1 MLAVAVRAVGYATDA
16 GATEADAT
24 GTVLERFSAEAR
36 DTQLA
41 KLEQSKSRSLT
52 VRTFVDGAKATLSTT
67 ELSADGIRALVQ
79 RAVDAAKSVARDPL
93 SGLPDTNGS
102 RSDEAP
108 LELFFDDVVTRPP
121 EEKIADALALEKAI
135 REYDPRIDNSSGSR
149 VTDRIATVALAN
161 SRGFRG
167 SYRGTTAACA
177 TSPIAR
183 DGQELRT
190 GGYGSS
196 ARSYAGLE
204 SVATVARL
212 AASRAVGYC
221 GARKP
226 AAERLPIILERDVA
240 AAVLNDIFASVSA
253 ANVAV
258 GNSFLAGRVG
268 ERVGSEL
275 VTVVDDGRLPGGLGT
290 SPFDAEGVPT
300 RRTVVFDGGRLES
313 FLYDTYYGR
322 KLGAH
327 STANAA
333 GGGIGPNNFY
343 LAAGTMT
350 LEELSAAT
358 PRCVL
363 VLDTIGFATEYVT
376 GTYSRGARGFMIEGG
391 ELAYPIEGFTIAG
404 NLATMLEAVD
414 GVANDLRF
422 DDAIVAPSFRIAE
435 MTIA

>member
-1 MLAVAVRAVGYATDA
+1 MLALAERAVGYATEA

-24 GTVLERFSAEAR
+24 GTIVERFSAEAR
-36 DTQLA
+36 EAKLA

-67 ELSADGIRALVQ
+67 ELSADGLRALVL
-79 RAVDAAKSVARDPL
+79 RAVEAAKSVARDPL
-93 SGLPDTNGS
+93 SGLPENDGAPNA
-102 RSDEAP
+102 EAP
-108 LELFFDDVVTRPP
+108 LELYFDDVVTRPP
-121 EEKIADALALEKAI
+121 EAKIADALALEKAI
-135 REYDPRIDNSSGSR
+135 RDYDPRIDNSSGSR

-167 SYRGTTAACA
+167 AYRGTTAACS

-183 DGQELRT
+183 DGQERRA

-204 SVATVARL
+204 SVPKVARL
-212 AASRAVGYC
+212 AAARAVGYC

-226 AAERLPIILERDVA
+226 VAERLPVIFERDVA
-240 AAVLNDIFASVSA
+240 AAVLSDIFSSVSA

-258 GNSFLAGRVG
+258 GNSFLADRVG
-268 ERVGSEL
+268 ERVGSDL

-290 SPFDAEGVPT
+290 LPFDAEGVPT
-300 RRTVVFDGGRLES
+300 RRTVVFDRGRLDS

-322 KLGAH
+322 KLGAR

-350 LEELSAAT
+350 LDELIAAT
-358 PRCVL
+358 PRGVL

-404 NLATMLEAVD
+404 NLATMLAAID
-414 GVANDLRF
+414 GVASDLRF
-422 DDAIVAPSFRIAE
+422 DDPIVAPSFRVAE